1 MRDFALMLIF
11 VTCYIPNASAGPY
24 APPAGQP
31 GSTAIPDTS
40 PLFVEWASGFQNY
53 VQGSPINLSFTNPA
67 KALGPAKGTAFDVTE
82 LGNGGQITLTFD
94 KAILASQ
101 NGPDF
106 AVFGNGFEDTYEKL
120 AYVDVSQDGQHWL
133 RMPNHD
139 LTPAHVSTF
148 GLTDPTNIDGLA
160 GKYRAGFGVPFSLND
175 VGLAWASY
183 VRLVDIVGDGSA
195 KDSSGNPIYDP
206 YPNDNGFNVGGV
218 GVLSAVPEPASFVL
232 LAAGAALA
240 WLIRAKIRQRAAIQ
254 LP

>member
-1 MRDFALMLIF
+1 MRTFAILLTTW
-11 VTCYIPNASAGPY
+11 VLLGSNALAGSF
-24 APPAGQP
+24 APAAGQP
-31 GSTAIPDTS
+31 GSTAIANTS
-40 PLFVEWASGFQNY
+40 PLFVEWASGYQNY

-82 LGNGGQITLTFD
+82 LGDGGQITLTFD
-94 KAILASQ
+94 KAILATR

-139 LTPAHVSTF
+139 LTPSPVGTF

-160 GKYRAGFGVPFSLND
+160 GKYRAGFGIPFSLND

-218 GVLSAVPEPASFVL
+218 GVLSTVPEPASILL
-232 LAAGAALA
+232 LAAGAAVA
-240 WLIRAKIRQRAAIQ
+240 WLMRTRIRHRPGR
-254 LP
+254 